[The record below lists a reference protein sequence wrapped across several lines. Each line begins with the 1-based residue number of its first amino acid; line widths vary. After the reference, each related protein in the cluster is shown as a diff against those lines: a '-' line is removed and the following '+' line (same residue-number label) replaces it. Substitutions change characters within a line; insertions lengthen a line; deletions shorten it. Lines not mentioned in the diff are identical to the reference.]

1 MESVS
6 SQSPD
11 TLPVE
16 IETRAKPAASV
27 IWLHGLG
34 ADGHDFEPIVPELRL
49 PADLGI
55 RFVFPH
61 APMRPVTLNG
71 GSVMRAWYDMA
82 LTDSGLL
89 HNSKHIQ
96 ESIGIVRGLIEREC
110 ARGIASRRIVLAGFS
125 QGGAI
130 ALHAGLRH
138 ADRLGGLVS
147 LSAPVPF
154 LEKLV
159 TEVAPA
165 NGATPIFMAHGTYD
179 PVVPFD
185 HGDAARMV
193 MIERG
198 LKIEWH
204 EFRMEHTVIPE
215 EISALTPWL
224 KKALNGP

>member
-1 MESVS
+1 MP
-6 SQSPD
+6 SQTPD
-11 TLPVE
+11 TPPVE
-16 IETRAKPAASV
+16 IKTGAEPDASI

-49 PADLGI
+49 AAGLGV

-71 GSVMRAWYDMA
+71 GYVMRAWYDMA
-82 LTDSGLL
+82 VTDSGLL
-89 HNSKHIQ
+89 HNSEHIE
-96 ESIGIVRGLIEREC
+96 ESVEIVRGLIERER
-110 ARGIASRRIVLAGFS
+110 ARGVASRRIVLAGFS

-138 ADRLGGLVS
+138 PDRLGGLVS

-159 TEVAPA
+159 AEVDPA
-165 NGATPIFMAHGTYD
+165 NADIPVFMAHGTYD

-185 HGDAARMV
+185 HGDAAHLAML
-193 MIERG
+193 EYG
-198 LKIEWH
+198 LKIKWH

-215 EISALTPWL
+215 EISALTRWFQGV
-224 KKALNGP
+224 LNGS

>member
-1 MESVS
+1 MP
-6 SQSPD
+6 SQTPD
-11 TLPVE
+11 TPPVE
-16 IETRAKPAASV
+16 IETGAKPAASI

-49 PADLGI
+49 AARLSV

-71 GSVMRAWYDMA
+71 GQVMRAWYDMA

-89 HNSKHIQ
+89 HNSEHIT
-96 ESIGIVRGLIEREC
+96 ESVGIVRGLIERER
-110 ARGIASRRIVLAGFS
+110 ARDIAPRRIVLAGFS

-138 ADRLGGLVS
+138 PDRLGGLVS

-154 LEKLV
+154 LGKLV
-159 TEVAPA
+159 AEVSPA
-165 NGATPIFMAHGTYD
+165 NVDIPVFMAHGTYD

-185 HGDAARMV
+185 HGNVARVAML
-193 MIERG
+193 EHG
-198 LKIEWH
+198 LKIKWH

-215 EISALTPWL
+215 EISALTRWL
-224 KKALNGP
+224 QGVLNGS